1 MADVWDGID
10 VDDCYGVDDNLAV
23 VDLIYREEI
32 VGVVLE
38 DRRLVRKKPRTPVRY
53 SREERQV
60 RIRRYLQKKKA
71 RRGRPDYYA
80 CRRLQTQGRPRV
92 QGRFVPYDDLPDVH
106 RIVLR
111 RRGST
116 FVVVAQEDMNKKHP
130 QSPNV

>member
-10 VDDCYGVDDNLAV
+10 VDDCYAVDDNLAV
-23 VDLIYREEI
+23 VDLLYREET

-38 DRRLVRKKPRTPVRY
+38 DRRLGTRAPGRY

-71 RRGRPDYYA
+71 RRSRPDYYA

-106 RIVLR
+106 RIVIR

-116 FVVVAQEDMNKKHP
+116 FAVVAQEDLNKKHS